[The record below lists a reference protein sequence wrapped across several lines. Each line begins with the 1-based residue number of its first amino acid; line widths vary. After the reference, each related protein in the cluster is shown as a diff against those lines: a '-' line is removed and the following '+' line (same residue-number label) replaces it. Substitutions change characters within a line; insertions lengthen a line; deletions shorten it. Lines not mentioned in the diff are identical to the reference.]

1 MRLSDF
7 SFLSNAQTPP
17 KPSISSVL
25 SGILPPDPKAPETPT
40 IPPPTCG
47 TLPAATLLEDL
58 LGGSGK
64 PGR

>member
-7 SFLSNAQTPP
+7 SFLADGPTPP

-25 SGILPPDPKAPETPT
+25 GQILPPDPKAPETPT

-47 TLPAATLLEDL
+47 TLPPSNPLGDL
-58 LGGSGK
+58 LGKLGK